1 MRDPRIDPY
10 DDEQVVPYPPTHPSG
25 PRSIIADVPSRVL
38 ARDEPCAD
46 PANCDVHAPYV
57 AAVDEAVEQLA
68 ERAKVPAWVLNPEKW
83 QSLSRAE
90 RRATARH
97 HEREQRR
104 RRR

>member
-1 MRDPRIDPY
+1 MSTDDPRRAMSAGVEPSFVAL
-10 DDEQVVPYPPTHPSG
+10 DE
-25 PRSIIADVPSRVL
+25 
-38 ARDEPCAD
+38 ARAFVQHERKPL
-46 PANCDVHAPYV
+46 PIEPYV
-57 AAVDEAVEQLA
+57 AAVDGVVEQLA